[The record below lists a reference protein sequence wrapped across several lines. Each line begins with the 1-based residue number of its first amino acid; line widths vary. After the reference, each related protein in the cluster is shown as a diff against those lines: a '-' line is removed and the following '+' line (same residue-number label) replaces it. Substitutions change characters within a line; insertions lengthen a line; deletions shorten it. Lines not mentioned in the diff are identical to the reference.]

1 VVKIMKY
8 HNENIMNDIDINDLM
23 DAYKEIGT
31 STIGH
36 LTEGGYLPDIKSLN
50 PCTATI
56 VGRVLTVQLTSD
68 NTDVINQA
76 LIQAAPNDVL
86 CIDAQILGMK
96 ACWGALRTCAAIYEK
111 LSAVIVIG
119 QATDSL
125 QIQQL
130 GFPVFAQ
137 DISAMTTFKSNQVQG
152 TLASDI
158 CYRFGEQATTIRSG
172 DIAIMD
178 NDGVFV
184 LSVDIAQQLLS
195 DCQKKHKE
203 DEVKFQMFFEA
214 YRNNELDKLFND

>member
-1 VVKIMKY
+1 
-8 HNENIMNDIDINDLM
+8 MNDIDINDLM

-36 LTEGGYLPDIKSLN
+36 LTGVGYLPDIKALN

-56 VGRVLTVQLTSD
+56 VGRVLTVQLASD

-86 CIDAQILGMK
+86 CIDAQVLGVK

-119 QATDSL
+119 QATDSV

-130 GFPVFAQ
+130 GFPIFTQ
-137 DISAMTTFKSNQVQG
+137 GISAVTTFKSGHMQG

-158 CYRFGEQATTIRSG
+158 AYRFGEQITTIRSG

-178 NDGVFV
+178 NDGVFILPV
-184 LSVDIAQQLLS
+184 EVAQQLLP
-195 DCQKKHKE
+195 DCQKKHKA
-203 DEVKFQMFFEA
+203 DEVKFQLFFEA
-214 YRNNELDKLFND
+214 YRNNQLNKLFES

>member
-1 VVKIMKY
+1 
-8 HNENIMNDIDINDLM
+8 MNDIDIHDLI
-23 DAYKEIGT
+23 DGYKEIGT

-36 LTEGGYLPDIKSLN
+36 LTGEGYLPDITPLN

-56 VGRVLTVQLTSD
+56 VGRVLTVQLASD

-86 CIDAQILGMK
+86 CIDAQVLGIR

-119 QATDSL
+119 QATDSV

-137 DISAMTTFKSNQVQG
+137 GISAVTTFKSDQAQG

-158 CYRFGEQATTIRSG
+158 CYRFGEQTTIIRSG
-172 DIAIMD
+172 DIAMMD
-178 NDGVFV
+178 SDGVFI
-184 LSVDIAQQLLS
+184 LSVDVAQQLLS
-195 DCQKKHKE
+195 DCQKKHKA
-203 DEVKFQMFFEA
+203 DEVKFQLFFEA
-214 YRNNELDKLFND
+214 YRNNQLDKLFES

>member
-1 VVKIMKY
+1 
-8 HNENIMNDIDINDLM
+8 MNDIDINDLM

-36 LTEGGYLPDIKSLN
+36 LTGVGYLPDIKALN

-68 NTDVINQA
+68 NTDAINQA

-86 CIDAQILGMK
+86 CIDAQVLGIK

-119 QATDSL
+119 QATDSV
-125 QIQQL
+125 QIEQL

-137 DISAMTTFKSNQVQG
+137 GISSITTFKSNQAPGTG

-158 CYRFGEQATTIRSG
+158 AYRSGEQTTMICSG
-172 DIAIMD
+172 DIALMD
-178 NDGVFV
+178 NDGVFI
-184 LSVDIAQQLLS
+184 LPVDVAQQLLL
-195 DCQKKHKE
+195 DCQKKHKA
-203 DEVKFQMFFEA
+203 DEAKFQMFFEA
-214 YRNNELDKLFND
+214 YTHNALDELFSSSSNTR